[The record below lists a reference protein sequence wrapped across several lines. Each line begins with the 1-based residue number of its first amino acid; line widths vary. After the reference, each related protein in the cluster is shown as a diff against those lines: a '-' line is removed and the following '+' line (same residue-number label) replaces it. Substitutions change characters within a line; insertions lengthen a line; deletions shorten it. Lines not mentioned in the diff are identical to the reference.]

1 MGDEYLVW
9 EEKENFRGFRDFRG
23 FCEIDLA
30 VRYRIYRILPQFVIR
45 NMNFYIITISLVN

>member
-1 MGDEYLVW
+1 MGGEYLVW